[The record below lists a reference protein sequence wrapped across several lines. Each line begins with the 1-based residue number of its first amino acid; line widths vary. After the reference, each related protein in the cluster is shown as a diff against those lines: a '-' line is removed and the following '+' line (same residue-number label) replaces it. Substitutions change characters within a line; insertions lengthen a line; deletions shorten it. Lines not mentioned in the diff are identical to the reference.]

1 MLILVVR
8 ALMAVDQLNFPGRL
22 LRVEVLRV
30 SGLAMLMMRR
40 RILDGIDLV
49 RVPLLQE
56 QRFAVWL
63 SFG

>member
-1 MLILVVR
+1 
-8 ALMAVDQLNFPGRL
+8 MAVDQLNFPGRL